1 MSDDAQLDKPMIV
14 NWALAELGLA
24 PKFTIDDATGLGRNV
39 AIFWPRA
46 VGHCFGLADWSFC
59 RKTFKLTRQSATPV
73 TGYAYGYDLPGG
85 VIGPPVKV
93 LADPRSQQPVRD
105 KRIEGQTLYCDEDQ
119 AYAVFKAPVDVAIW
133 DWQWANAFSVA
144 LAHYLAVPLT
154 QDMDLAE
161 QKKRDAF
168 GTPSEGGTGG
178 IFGRLIAQYRG
189 SEPVGASMAAE
200 ESLTGGRNSGPWHG
214 RF

>member
-24 PKFTIDDATGLGRNV
+24 PAFTIDDATGLGRNV

-46 VGHCFGLADWSFC
+46 VGHCFGLADWPFC
-59 RKTFKLTRQSATPV
+59 RRTFKLTRQAAAPV
-73 TGYAYGYDLPGG
+73 TGYRYGFDLPGG
-85 VIGPPVKV
+85 VIGSPVKT
-93 LADPRSQQPVRD
+93 LADPRSLQPLRD

-119 AYAVFKAPVDVAIW
+119 AYAVFKVPVDIALW
-133 DWQWANAFSVA
+133 DWQWANAFAIA

-154 QDMDLAE
+154 QDVDLAE

-178 IFGRLIAQYRG
+178 VFGRMIAQYVAA
-189 SEPVGASMAAE
+189 EPVGAPMLAGAP
-200 ESLTGGRNSGPWHG
+200 LLGGRDAWHG
-214 RF
+214 RW